1 MASFVTLDRRLAEG
15 RSMVNGLLPD
25 EGPVRLGPV
34 ALPAGRPVHGYG
46 GRYQAAW
53 ATVDTVPGSGR
64 IWAALSELHPQTG
77 LVPIQLDSL
86 AADGTRPWDGGDL
99 IEPADPG
106 AADGVDAGALLENLW
121 RGSVWPDEDDAE
133 AMERW
138 APFTL
143 DWPGLAAPEPAPL
156 TPAERQHALDAMLP
170 RIRVARGET
179 PEARIGLVAAGR
191 PADVLP
197 VLGWGGLVN
206 HAGLPLL
213 WLTAVLRSWED
224 RFGAHL
230 IDVGHDTLGL
240 LVDRP
245 PRTLAAAQRVA
256 AEQVVL
262 GGDCIDGAR
271 DVAEIAARLMN
282 APIWTFWWD

>member
-1 MASFVTLDRRLAEG
+1 MVQGRLPG
-15 RSMVNGLLPD
+15 
-25 EGPVRLGPV
+25 EGPVRLGSV
-34 ALPAGRPVHGYG
+34 ALPTGRLITGYLG
-46 GRYQAAW
+46 KESVAW
-53 ATVDTVPGSGR
+53 ATTEPVPGLGR
-64 IWAALSELHPQTG
+64 IWAVLSELRSRTG

-86 AADGTRPWDGGDL
+86 ADDVSRVWGGGDFM
-99 IEPADPG
+99 EPQDPR
-106 AADGVDAGALLENLW
+106 AADDVDVGAVLENLW

-143 DWPGLAAPEPAPL
+143 EWPGLAAPEPAPL
-156 TPAERQHALDAMLP
+156 PLAERRHALDVLLP
-170 RIRVARGET
+170 RIRAANGVT
-179 PEARIGLVAAGR
+179 PEGRICLVAAGR

-197 VLGWGGLVN
+197 VLGWSGLVN
-206 HAGLPLL
+206 HGGLPLL

-224 RFGAHL
+224 RFGARL
-230 IDVGHDTLGL
+230 IDVGYDTLRL

-245 PRTLAAAQRVA
+245 PRTLAAAQRLA

-262 GGDCIDGAR
+262 ADDCLDGAG
-271 DVAEIAARLMN
+271 DIPSLAPRLVN